1 MLKIVKN
8 DKNTTVIL
16 KEKQI
21 ADLIV
26 LLNKKDVMLSGF
38 TDTFNGRRRFTNKLP

>member
-8 DKNTTVIL
+8 DKNTMEKL

-26 LLNKKDVMLSGF
+26 LLNKKAVMLSGS
-38 TDTFNGRRRFTNKLP
+38 TDTFNGRGRLTNKLP